1 MTEEFH
7 MTAAT
12 LDLARRAL
20 IGGTILVVGGDR
32 RDASIARLKTALRLK
47 EVVHR
52 ETRESD
58 ASSKRFASALS
69 LPGVLLAVAVRGHS
83 RTHHAQELHRMA
95 RAIGLPVIDCYHI
108 PHPNRLANDIE
119 RLRLLDSIA
128 RRAGR
133 AA

>member
-12 LDLARRAL
+12 LDLVRRAL

-69 LPGVLLAVAVRGHS
+69 LPGVL
-83 RTHHAQELHRMA
+83 
-95 RAIGLPVIDCYHI
+95 
-108 PHPNRLANDIE
+108 
-119 RLRLLDSIA
+119 
-128 RRAGR
+128 
-133 AA
+133 